1 MIFSSVTFLFL
12 FLPIVLAGSF
22 FAGKRYRNHVLFA
35 ASLLFYIWGE
45 GGYLLLLL
53 FSILATFYLG
63 RMLEKSSGYRQK
75 MLLALGILLN
85 LLPLF
90 LFKYL
95 HFTVEALAPIFVFA
109 GKEPW
114 QMGSIHLPAGISFFT
129 FQAISY
135 LIDVYRRVVKAEQ
148 RILNCGLYIAMFPQ
162 LIAGPIVRYHDIA
175 RQLVQRT
182 VTSQG
187 FALGAERFVFG
198 LAKKVLLAD
207 PLGTKADQLF
217 NLPLQELSTGD
228 AWLAAICFTLQIY
241 YDFSGYSDMAIGL
254 GRMFGFTL
262 PENFRYPYISRSMRE
277 FWRRWHISL
286 STWLRD
292 YLYIPLGGSRIGVP
306 RTLANLLIVFL
317 LCGLWHG
324 ANWTFV
330 VWGLWHGLFL
340 VLERL
345 VPLQQ
350 NSVLRQGLGWLYT
363 TTVVIIG
370 WVIFRSPTME
380 VAWQIIQIMSGMQ
393 GVINTSFFPSLTS
406 DNLLMTELICG
417 MLLALPV
424 YGLLR
429 QRATGI
435 LQQRVPVAAFPA
447 VVGTVSFCR
456 LVLFTALLYFVLIS
470 IAAQAYHPFLY
481 FQF

>member
-12 FLPIVLAGSF
+12 FLPLVLTGSF
-22 FAGKRYRNHVLFA
+22 IAGKRYRNHVLFA
-35 ASLLFYIWGE
+35 ASLLFYLWGE
-45 GGYLLLLL
+45 GEYLLLLL
-53 FSILATFYLG
+53 FSILTTFYLG
-63 RMLEKSSGYRQK
+63 RALEAGTGRRQK
-75 MLLALGILLN
+75 ILLALGITIN

-90 LFKYL
+90 FFKYL
-95 HFTVEALAPIFVFA
+95 HFTVDALAPIFIFA
-109 GKEPW
+109 GQAPW
-114 QMGSIHLPAGISFFT
+114 QTGAIHLPAGISFFT

-135 LIDVYRRVVKAEQ
+135 LIDVYRRVAPAEQ

-175 RQLVQRT
+175 RQLVRRS
-182 VTSQG
+182 VTGSE
-187 FALGAERFVFG
+187 FAYGAERFVFG

-207 PLGTKADQLF
+207 PLGIKADEIF
-217 NLPLQELSTGD
+217 SLPLQDLSTGN
-228 AWLAAICFTLQIY
+228 AWLGAVCFSLQIY

-254 GRMFGFTL
+254 GKMFGFTL
-262 PENFRYPYISRSMRE
+262 PENFRYPYISRSIRE

-292 YLYIPLGGSRIGVP
+292 YLYIPLGGSRRGTA

-324 ANWTFV
+324 ANWTFL

-345 VPLQQ
+345 IPMEQ
-350 NSVLRQGLGWLYT
+350 NTVTRKTAGWLYT
-363 TTVVIIG
+363 SIVVIIG
-370 WVIFRSPTME
+370 WVIFRSPSLE
-380 VAWQIIQIMSGMQ
+380 SAGHFIQIMVG
-393 GVINTSFFPSLTS
+393 NTVADNAALLPDLTTS
-406 DNLLMTELICG
+406 NLLWVELIAG
-417 MLLALPV
+417 TVFAFPI

-429 QRATGI
+429 QKI
-435 LQQRVPVAAFPA
+435 SLVLHPNVSSSLPFAAA
-447 VVGTVSFCR
+447 LLALTR
-456 LVLFTALLYFVLIS
+456 LTLFTALLYFVLIS
-470 IAAQAYHPFLY
+470 IAGQAYHPFLY